1 MAKRAKLQT
10 SRRLPVREEKRPS
23 GFDLPRAQPV
33 SAPVKRQEP
42 VRSVPIKQAPAP
54 TMTRPL
60 ANDPISTG
68 LMRPL
73 VSTAPVAK
81 SPVKAIAPS
90 LAGPVKKETP
100 EEAIVGL
107 GDFFSQQQGQSRALA
122 DMAAESGDYSGLDKS
137 VDISRITQNPLGALD
152 DYFEEKVDDNLVEY
166 VEENEIPAFIEK
178 EDGTKVFLNTGTQT
192 SIARVAGEE
201 HQGSEGRYEASGP
214 VGTYSA
220 EWKLTENPLN
230 NPVVSIA
237 AGFVPGGTLVL
248 QGMRAASGEK
258 LTATDILSA
267 GLDGLKATGM
277 LQAPQSAAAAS
288 SAGETARRAALDS
301 GAAFGDAVS
310 ASRAAEAAAL
320 AGKGLGGLSY
330 AQTVGL
336 MNAAASGNPLG
347 AVMGYYGPQILEG
360 TIGQMGSAGTDFAN
374 KLNIQPDDFN
384 AGLNRT
390 ISSMASGSSFKD
402 ALRSGF
408 VEYIKEGGSLGDW
421 DNILKDSN
429 INLGPIE
436 DAIRWAGSKLEDGA
450 RAVGS
455 LIDDATWEQ
464 VKDIKVPGEFTV
476 PEEIKAAGR
485 QVEDV
490 ARTIGSTAEDVT
502 RTVGSAVDDVIIQP
516 ARTVLKEADDT
527 FVQPAGEAFSALD
540 TAVREVA
547 PGIEDFVRDVVNPL
561 DNFVDDI
568 GLPDIGLGLPD
579 LGGVL
584 GGLALMPQ
592 PATATTNKIFDNE
605 LFKFKTEIGITD
617 RDALI
622 DIEDFLTSPFE
633 SSFAQTGR
641 F

>member
-54 TMTRPL
+54 TITRPI

-90 LAGPVKKETP
+90 LAAPVKKETP
-100 EEAIVGL
+100 EEAIVGF

-152 DYFEEKVDDNLVEY
+152 DYFEEKVDDNLVQY
-166 VEENEIPAFIEK
+166 VKENEIPTFIEK

-201 HQGSEGRYEASGP
+201 HQGSGGRYEASGP

-220 EWKLTENPLN
+220 EWIESPSTVAGILN
-230 NPVVSIA
+230 TPPMQILGALNPVANAVMTGVKVA
-237 AGFVPGGTLVL
+237 AGEDVSPLEIATAALTGLEVAGAITPPSSGALPTGQAGPALPTTGNGLFGTTYA
-248 QGMRAASGEK
+248 Q
-258 LTATDILSA
+258 T
-267 GLDGLKATGM
+267 
-277 LQAPQSAAAAS
+277 QAVVKAAAA
-288 SAGETARRAALDS
+288 GN
-301 GAAFGDAVS
+301 
-310 ASRAAEAAAL
+310 AEGAAL
-320 AGKGLGGLSY
+320 ALVGQPLINSSLASVGLTEDVITGAGIQYDDFQAGIGKAVTELAGGADLDDALLSGLG
-330 AQTVGL
+330 
-336 MNAAASGNPLG
+336 
-347 AVMGYYGPQILEG
+347 
-360 TIGQMGSAGTDFAN
+360 
-374 KLNIQPDDFN
+374 K
-384 AGLNRT
+384 
-390 ISSMASGSSFKD
+390 
-402 ALRSGF
+402 
-408 VEYIKEGGSLGDW
+408 YIIEGGSLGVDLP
-421 DNILKDSN
+421 DTPNID
-429 INLGPIE
+429 LGIVE
-436 DAIRWAGSKLEDGA
+436 DVI
-450 RAVGS
+450 RAVVRPIGAAGTA
-455 LIDDATWEQ
+455 IVDFVENAVGQ
-464 VKDIKVPGEFTV
+464 IKVP
-476 PEEIKAAGR
+476 EELKAAGR
-485 QVEDV
+485 QVEDIVRTVGSTTEDV
-490 ARTIGSTAEDVT
+490 ARTVGSATEDVV
-502 RTVGSAVDDVIIQP
+502 RPVGSAVDDVIIQP
-516 ARTVLKEADDT
+516 ARTILKEADDT
-527 FVQPAGEAFSALD
+527 FVQPAGEALSALD
-540 TAVREVA
+540 TAIREVV
-547 PGIEDFVRDVVNPL
+547 PGIEDFVRDAVNPL
-561 DNFVDDI
+561 DNFVDDIEFPDI

-617 RDALI
+617 TDALI

>member
-1 MAKRAKLQT
+1 MALSPRFGIDLSQAVATDKKRSNQ
-10 SRRLPVREEKRPS
+10 
-23 GFDLPRAQPV
+23 
-33 SAPVKRQEP
+33 P

-54 TMTRPL
+54 TMTRPV

-90 LAGPVKKETP
+90 LAAPVKKETP

-166 VEENEIPAFIEK
+166 VKENEIPTFIEK

-201 HQGSEGRYEASGP
+201 HQGSGGRYEASGP

-301 GAAFGDAVS
+301 GAAFGDAIS

-464 VKDIKVPGEFTV
+464 VKDIKIEPLNDLVSG
-476 PEEIKAAGR
+476 AG
-485 QVEDV
+485 DV
-490 ARTIGSTAEDVT
+490 LST
-502 RTVGSAVDDVIIQP
+502 
-516 ARTVLKEADDT
+516 
-527 FVQPAGEAFSALD
+527 LD
-540 TAVREVA
+540 TQAREVLPGVENIVRE
-547 PGIEDFVRDVVNPL
+547 VVNPL

-568 GLPDIGLGLPD
+568 GLPDIGLPDISLGLPD

-584 GGLALMPQ
+584 GGLPLMPQ

-617 RDALI
+617 TDALI

>member
-1 MAKRAKLQT
+1 MALSPRFGIDLSQAVATDKKRSNQ
-10 SRRLPVREEKRPS
+10 
-23 GFDLPRAQPV
+23 
-33 SAPVKRQEP
+33 P

-54 TMTRPL
+54 TITRPI

-90 LAGPVKKETP
+90 LAAPVKKETP

-166 VEENEIPAFIEK
+166 VEENEIPTFIEK

-201 HQGSEGRYEASGP
+201 HQGSAGRYEASGP

-464 VKDIKVPGEFTV
+464 VKDIKIEPLNDLVSG
-476 PEEIKAAGR
+476 AG
-485 QVEDV
+485 DV
-490 ARTIGSTAEDVT
+490 LST
-502 RTVGSAVDDVIIQP
+502 
-516 ARTVLKEADDT
+516 
-527 FVQPAGEAFSALD
+527 LD
-540 TAVREVA
+540 TQAREVLPGVENIVRE
-547 PGIEDFVRDVVNPL
+547 VVNPL
-561 DNFVDDI
+561 DNFVDDIGLPDI

-617 RDALI
+617 TDALI

>member
-42 VRSVPIKQAPAP
+42 VRNVPIKQAPAP
-54 TMTRPL
+54 TITRPIV
-60 ANDPISTG
+60 NDPISTG

-90 LAGPVKKETP
+90 LAAPVKKETP

-152 DYFEEKVDDNLVEY
+152 DYFEEKVDDNLVQY
-166 VEENEIPAFIEK
+166 VEENEIPTFIEK

-201 HQGSEGRYEASGP
+201 HQGSGGRYEASGP

-220 EWKLTENPLN
+220 EWIESPSTVAGILNTPPMQILGALNPVANAVMTGVKVAAGEDVSPMEIATAALTGLEVAGAITPPSSGALPTDQVGPPLPTTGNGLFGTTYAQTQAVVKAAAAGNIEGAALALVGQPLINSGLASVGLTED
-230 NPVVSIA
+230 VITG
-237 AGFVPGGTLVL
+237 AGIQYDDLQEGIGKAVTELAGGADLDDALLSGLGKYIIEGGTLGVDL
-248 QGMRAASGEK
+248 PDTPNIDLGVIEDVVR
-258 LTATDILSA
+258 DVVRPI
-267 GLDGLKATGM
+267 
-277 LQAPQSAAAAS
+277 
-288 SAGETARRAALDS
+288 
-301 GAAFGDAVS
+301 GAAGTAIADFVEDAV
-310 ASRAAEAAAL
+310 
-320 AGKGLGGLSY
+320 
-330 AQTVGL
+330 
-336 MNAAASGNPLG
+336 
-347 AVMGYYGPQILEG
+347 
-360 TIGQMGSAGTDFAN
+360 GQ
-374 KLNIQPDDFN
+374 
-384 AGLNRT
+384 
-390 ISSMASGSSFKD
+390 
-402 ALRSGF
+402 
-408 VEYIKEGGSLGDW
+408 
-421 DNILKDSN
+421 
-429 INLGPIE
+429 
-436 DAIRWAGSKLEDGA
+436 
-450 RAVGS
+450 
-455 LIDDATWEQ
+455 
-464 VKDIKVPGEFTV
+464 IKVP
-476 PEEIKAAGR
+476 EELKAAGR

-502 RTVGSAVDDVIIQP
+502 RTVGSTTEDVARTLGSATDDVIIQP
-516 ARTVLKEADDT
+516 ARAILKEADDT
-527 FVQPAGEAFSALD
+527 FVQPAGEALSALD
-540 TAVREVA
+540 TAIREVV
-547 PGIEDFVRDVVNPL
+547 PGIEDFVRDAVNPL

-568 GLPDIGLGLPD
+568 ELPDVNLPDFSVPDINISLPGLGQGIGLLSA
-579 LGGVL
+579 
-584 GGLALMPQ
+584 ALMPQ

>member
-1 MAKRAKLQT
+1 MALSPRFGIDLSQAVATDKKRSNQ
-10 SRRLPVREEKRPS
+10 
-23 GFDLPRAQPV
+23 
-33 SAPVKRQEP
+33 P

-54 TMTRPL
+54 TMTRPIT
-60 ANDPISTG
+60 NDPISTG

-90 LAGPVKKETP
+90 LAAPVKKETP

-166 VEENEIPAFIEK
+166 VEENEIPTFIEK

-201 HQGSEGRYEASGP
+201 HQGSGGRYEASGP

-220 EWKLTENPLN
+220 EWVESPSTVAGILN
-230 NPVVSIA
+230 TPPMQILGALNPVANAVMTGVKVA
-237 AGFVPGGTLVL
+237 AGEDVSPLEIATAALTGLEVAGAITPPSSGALPTGQAGPALPTTGNGLFGTTYA
-248 QGMRAASGEK
+248 Q
-258 LTATDILSA
+258 T
-267 GLDGLKATGM
+267 
-277 LQAPQSAAAAS
+277 QAVVKAAAA
-288 SAGETARRAALDS
+288 GN
-301 GAAFGDAVS
+301 
-310 ASRAAEAAAL
+310 AEGAAL
-320 AGKGLGGLSY
+320 ALVGQPLINSSLASVGLTEDVITGAGIQYDDFQAGIGKAVTELAGGADLDDALLSGLG
-330 AQTVGL
+330 
-336 MNAAASGNPLG
+336 
-347 AVMGYYGPQILEG
+347 
-360 TIGQMGSAGTDFAN
+360 
-374 KLNIQPDDFN
+374 K
-384 AGLNRT
+384 
-390 ISSMASGSSFKD
+390 
-402 ALRSGF
+402 
-408 VEYIKEGGSLGDW
+408 YIIEGGSLGVDLP
-421 DNILKDSN
+421 DTPNID
-429 INLGPIE
+429 LGIVE
-436 DAIRWAGSKLEDGA
+436 DVI
-450 RAVGS
+450 RAVVRPIGAAGTA
-455 LIDDATWEQ
+455 IADVVENAVGQ
-464 VKDIKVPGEFTV
+464 IKVP
-476 PEEIKAAGR
+476 EELKAAGR

-502 RTVGSAVDDVIIQP
+502 RTVGSTAEDVARTVGSATDDIIIQP
-516 ARTVLKEADDT
+516 ARTILKEADDT
-527 FVQPAGEAFSALD
+527 FVQPAGEALSALD
-540 TAVREVA
+540 TAIREVV
-547 PGIEDFVRDVVNPL
+547 PGIEDFVRDAVNPL
-561 DNFVDDI
+561 DNFVDDIELPDI
-568 GLPDIGLGLPD
+568 GLPDIGLGLPASAAA
-579 LGGVL
+579 L

>member
-1 MAKRAKLQT
+1 MALSPRFGIDLSQAVATGKKRSNQ
-10 SRRLPVREEKRPS
+10 
-23 GFDLPRAQPV
+23 
-33 SAPVKRQEP
+33 P

-60 ANDPISTG
+60 VNDPISTG
-68 LMRPL
+68 LMKPL

-90 LAGPVKKETP
+90 LAAPVKKETP

-152 DYFEEKVDDNLVEY
+152 DYFEEKVDDNLVQY

-201 HQGSEGRYEASGP
+201 HQGSGGRYEASGP

-220 EWKLTENPLN
+220 EWIESPSTVAGILN
-230 NPVVSIA
+230 TPPMQILGALNPVANAVMTGVKVA
-237 AGFVPGGTLVL
+237 AGEDVSPLEIATAALTGLEVAGAITPPSSGALPTGQAGPALPTTGNGLFGTTYA
-248 QGMRAASGEK
+248 Q
-258 LTATDILSA
+258 T
-267 GLDGLKATGM
+267 
-277 LQAPQSAAAAS
+277 QAVVKAAAA
-288 SAGETARRAALDS
+288 GN
-301 GAAFGDAVS
+301 
-310 ASRAAEAAAL
+310 AEGAAL
-320 AGKGLGGLSY
+320 ALVGQPLINSSLASVGLTEDVITGAGIQYDDFQAGIGKAVTELAGGADLDDALLSGLG
-330 AQTVGL
+330 
-336 MNAAASGNPLG
+336 
-347 AVMGYYGPQILEG
+347 
-360 TIGQMGSAGTDFAN
+360 
-374 KLNIQPDDFN
+374 K
-384 AGLNRT
+384 
-390 ISSMASGSSFKD
+390 
-402 ALRSGF
+402 
-408 VEYIKEGGSLGDW
+408 YIIEGGSLGVDLP
-421 DNILKDSN
+421 DTPNID
-429 INLGPIE
+429 LGIVE
-436 DAIRWAGSKLEDGA
+436 DVI
-450 RAVGS
+450 RAVVRPIGAAGTA
-455 LIDDATWEQ
+455 IVDFVENAVGQ
-464 VKDIKVPGEFTV
+464 IKVP
-476 PEEIKAAGR
+476 EELKAAGR
-485 QVEDV
+485 QVEDIVRTVGSTTEDV
-490 ARTIGSTAEDVT
+490 ARTVGSATEDVV
-502 RTVGSAVDDVIIQP
+502 RPVGSAVDDVIIQP
-516 ARTVLKEADDT
+516 ARTILKEADDT
-527 FVQPAGEAFSALD
+527 FVQPAGEALSALD
-540 TAVREVA
+540 TAIREVV
-547 PGIEDFVRDVVNPL
+547 PGIEDFVRDAVNPL
-561 DNFVDDI
+561 DNFVDDIEFPDIGLPDI

-617 RDALI
+617 TDALI

>member
-54 TMTRPL
+54 TITRPI

-90 LAGPVKKETP
+90 LAAPVKKETP

-166 VEENEIPAFIEK
+166 VEENEIPTFIEK

-220 EWKLTENPLN
+220 EWIESPSTVAGILN
-230 NPVVSIA
+230 TPPMQILGALNPVANAVMTGVKVA
-237 AGFVPGGTLVL
+237 AGEDVSPLEIATAALTGLEVAGAITPPSSGALPTGQAGPALPTTGNGLFGTTYA
-248 QGMRAASGEK
+248 Q
-258 LTATDILSA
+258 T
-267 GLDGLKATGM
+267 
-277 LQAPQSAAAAS
+277 QAVVKAAAA
-288 SAGETARRAALDS
+288 GN
-301 GAAFGDAVS
+301 
-310 ASRAAEAAAL
+310 AEGAAL
-320 AGKGLGGLSY
+320 ALVGQPLINSSLASVGLTEDVITGAGIQYDDFQAGIGKAVTELAGGADLDDALLSGLG
-330 AQTVGL
+330 
-336 MNAAASGNPLG
+336 
-347 AVMGYYGPQILEG
+347 
-360 TIGQMGSAGTDFAN
+360 
-374 KLNIQPDDFN
+374 K
-384 AGLNRT
+384 
-390 ISSMASGSSFKD
+390 
-402 ALRSGF
+402 
-408 VEYIKEGGSLGDW
+408 YIIEGGSLGVDLP
-421 DNILKDSN
+421 DTPNID
-429 INLGPIE
+429 LGIVE
-436 DAIRWAGSKLEDGA
+436 DVI
-450 RAVGS
+450 RAVVRPIGAAGTA
-455 LIDDATWEQ
+455 IADFVENAVGQ
-464 VKDIKVPGEFTV
+464 IKVP
-476 PEEIKAAGR
+476 EELKAAGR
-485 QVEDV
+485 QVEDIVRTVGSTTEDV
-490 ARTIGSTAEDVT
+490 ARTVGSATEDVV
-502 RTVGSAVDDVIIQP
+502 RPVGSAVDDVIIQP
-516 ARTVLKEADDT
+516 ARTILKEADDT
-527 FVQPAGEAFSALD
+527 FVQPAGEALSALD
-540 TAVREVA
+540 TAIREVV
-547 PGIEDFVRDVVNPL
+547 PGIEDFVRDAVNPL
-561 DNFVDDI
+561 DNFVDDIEFPDI

>member
-54 TMTRPL
+54 TITRPI

-73 VSTAPVAK
+73 VSTAPVVK
-81 SPVKAIAPS
+81 PPVKAIAPS

-166 VEENEIPAFIEK
+166 VEENEIPTFIEK

-201 HQGSEGRYEASGP
+201 HQGSAGRYEASGP

-464 VKDIKVPGEFTV
+464 VKDIKIEPLNDLVSG
-476 PEEIKAAGR
+476 AG
-485 QVEDV
+485 DV
-490 ARTIGSTAEDVT
+490 LST
-502 RTVGSAVDDVIIQP
+502 
-516 ARTVLKEADDT
+516 
-527 FVQPAGEAFSALD
+527 LD
-540 TAVREVA
+540 TQAREVLPGVENIVRE
-547 PGIEDFVRDVVNPL
+547 VVNPL

-568 GLPDIGLGLPD
+568 GLPDISLGLPD

-584 GGLALMPQ
+584 GGLPLMPQ

-617 RDALI
+617 TDALI

>member
-1 MAKRAKLQT
+1 MALSPRFGIDLSQAVATDKKRSNQ
-10 SRRLPVREEKRPS
+10 
-23 GFDLPRAQPV
+23 
-33 SAPVKRQEP
+33 P

-54 TMTRPL
+54 TITRPI

-166 VEENEIPAFIEK
+166 VEENEIPTFIEK

-201 HQGSEGRYEASGP
+201 HQGSAGRYEASGP

-464 VKDIKVPGEFTV
+464 VKDIKIEPLNDLVSG
-476 PEEIKAAGR
+476 AG
-485 QVEDV
+485 DV
-490 ARTIGSTAEDVT
+490 LST
-502 RTVGSAVDDVIIQP
+502 
-516 ARTVLKEADDT
+516 
-527 FVQPAGEAFSALD
+527 LD
-540 TAVREVA
+540 TQAREVLPGVENIVRE
-547 PGIEDFVRDVVNPL
+547 VVNPL

-568 GLPDIGLGLPD
+568 GLPDIGLPDIGLPNIGLGLPD

>member
-1 MAKRAKLQT
+1 MALSPRFGIDLSQAVATDKKRSNQ
-10 SRRLPVREEKRPS
+10 
-23 GFDLPRAQPV
+23 
-33 SAPVKRQEP
+33 P

-54 TMTRPL
+54 TITRPI

-73 VSTAPVAK
+73 VSTAPVVK
-81 SPVKAIAPS
+81 PPVKAIAPS
-90 LAGPVKKETP
+90 LAAPVKKETP

-166 VEENEIPAFIEK
+166 VEENEIPTFIEK

-201 HQGSEGRYEASGP
+201 HQGSAGRYEASGP

-464 VKDIKVPGEFTV
+464 VKDIKIEPLNDLVSG
-476 PEEIKAAGR
+476 AG
-485 QVEDV
+485 DV
-490 ARTIGSTAEDVT
+490 LST
-502 RTVGSAVDDVIIQP
+502 
-516 ARTVLKEADDT
+516 
-527 FVQPAGEAFSALD
+527 LD
-540 TAVREVA
+540 TQAREVLPGVENIVRE
-547 PGIEDFVRDVVNPL
+547 VVNPL

-568 GLPDIGLGLPD
+568 GLPDIGLPDISLGLPD

-584 GGLALMPQ
+584 GGLPLMPQ

-617 RDALI
+617 TDALI

>member
-1 MAKRAKLQT
+1 MALSPRFGIDLSQAVATDKKRSNQ
-10 SRRLPVREEKRPS
+10 
-23 GFDLPRAQPV
+23 
-33 SAPVKRQEP
+33 P

-54 TMTRPL
+54 TITRPIT
-60 ANDPISTG
+60 NDPISTG

-90 LAGPVKKETP
+90 LAAPVKKETP

-166 VEENEIPAFIEK
+166 VEENEIPTFIEK

-201 HQGSEGRYEASGP
+201 HQGSGGRYEASGP

-220 EWKLTENPLN
+220 EWVESPSTVAGILN
-230 NPVVSIA
+230 TPPMQILGALNPVANAVMTGVKVA
-237 AGFVPGGTLVL
+237 AGEDVSPLEIATAALTGLEVAGAITPPSSGALPTGQAGPALPTTGNGLFGTTYA
-248 QGMRAASGEK
+248 Q
-258 LTATDILSA
+258 T
-267 GLDGLKATGM
+267 
-277 LQAPQSAAAAS
+277 QAVVKAAAA
-288 SAGETARRAALDS
+288 GN
-301 GAAFGDAVS
+301 
-310 ASRAAEAAAL
+310 AEGAAL
-320 AGKGLGGLSY
+320 ALVGQPLINSSLASVGLTEDVITGAGIQYDDFQAGIGKAVTELAGGADLDDALLSGLG
-330 AQTVGL
+330 
-336 MNAAASGNPLG
+336 
-347 AVMGYYGPQILEG
+347 
-360 TIGQMGSAGTDFAN
+360 
-374 KLNIQPDDFN
+374 K
-384 AGLNRT
+384 
-390 ISSMASGSSFKD
+390 
-402 ALRSGF
+402 
-408 VEYIKEGGSLGDW
+408 YIIEGGSLGVDLP
-421 DNILKDSN
+421 DTPNID
-429 INLGPIE
+429 LGIVE
-436 DAIRWAGSKLEDGA
+436 DVI
-450 RAVGS
+450 RAVVRPIGAAGTA
-455 LIDDATWEQ
+455 IADFVENAVGQ
-464 VKDIKVPGEFTV
+464 IKVP
-476 PEEIKAAGR
+476 EELRAAGR

-502 RTVGSAVDDVIIQP
+502 RTVGSTAEDVARTVGSATDDIIIQP
-516 ARTVLKEADDT
+516 ARTILKEADDT
-527 FVQPAGEAFSALD
+527 FVQPAGEALSALD
-540 TAVREVA
+540 TAIREVV
-547 PGIEDFVRDVVNPL
+547 PGIEDFVRDAVNPL

-568 GLPDIGLGLPD
+568 GLPDIGLPDIGLGLPASAAA
-579 LGGVL
+579 L

-592 PATATTNKIFDNE
+592 PATATTNRIFDNE

>member
-42 VRSVPIKQAPAP
+42 VRNVPIKQAPAP
-54 TMTRPL
+54 TITRPIV
-60 ANDPISTG
+60 NDPISTG

-90 LAGPVKKETP
+90 LAAPIKKETP

-152 DYFEEKVDDNLVEY
+152 DYFEEKVDDNLVQY
-166 VEENEIPAFIEK
+166 VEENEIPTFIEK

-201 HQGSEGRYEASGP
+201 HQGSGGRYEASGP

-220 EWKLTENPLN
+220 EWIESPSTVAGILNTPPMQILGALNPVANAVMTGVKVAAGEDVSPMEIATAALTGLEVAGAITPPSSGALPTDQVGPPLPTTGNGLFGTTYAQTQAVVKAAAAGNIEGAALALVGQPLINSGLASVGLTED
-230 NPVVSIA
+230 VITG
-237 AGFVPGGTLVL
+237 AGIQYDDLQEGIGKAVTELAGGADLDDALLSGLGKYIIEGGTLGVDL
-248 QGMRAASGEK
+248 PDTPNIDLGVIEDVVR
-258 LTATDILSA
+258 DVVRPI
-267 GLDGLKATGM
+267 
-277 LQAPQSAAAAS
+277 
-288 SAGETARRAALDS
+288 
-301 GAAFGDAVS
+301 GAAGTAIADFVEDAV
-310 ASRAAEAAAL
+310 
-320 AGKGLGGLSY
+320 
-330 AQTVGL
+330 
-336 MNAAASGNPLG
+336 
-347 AVMGYYGPQILEG
+347 
-360 TIGQMGSAGTDFAN
+360 GQ
-374 KLNIQPDDFN
+374 
-384 AGLNRT
+384 
-390 ISSMASGSSFKD
+390 
-402 ALRSGF
+402 
-408 VEYIKEGGSLGDW
+408 
-421 DNILKDSN
+421 
-429 INLGPIE
+429 
-436 DAIRWAGSKLEDGA
+436 
-450 RAVGS
+450 
-455 LIDDATWEQ
+455 
-464 VKDIKVPGEFTV
+464 IKVP
-476 PEEIKAAGR
+476 EELKAAGR

-502 RTVGSAVDDVIIQP
+502 RTVGSTTEDVARTLGSATDDVIIQP
-516 ARTVLKEADDT
+516 ARAILKEADDT
-527 FVQPAGEAFSALD
+527 FVQPAGEALSALD
-540 TAVREVA
+540 TAIREVV
-547 PGIEDFVRDVVNPL
+547 PGIEDFVRDAVNPL

-568 GLPDIGLGLPD
+568 ELPDVNLPDFSVPDINISLPGLGQGIGLLSA
-579 LGGVL
+579 
-584 GGLALMPQ
+584 ALMPQ

>member
-1 MAKRAKLQT
+1 MALSPRFGIDLSQAVSTDKKRSNQ
-10 SRRLPVREEKRPS
+10 
-23 GFDLPRAQPV
+23 
-33 SAPVKRQEP
+33 P

-54 TMTRPL
+54 TITRPIT
-60 ANDPISTG
+60 NDPISTG

-90 LAGPVKKETP
+90 LAAPVKKETP

-166 VEENEIPAFIEK
+166 VEENEIPTFIEK

-201 HQGSEGRYEASGP
+201 HQGSGGRYEASGP

-220 EWKLTENPLN
+220 EWVESPSTVAGILN
-230 NPVVSIA
+230 TPPMQILGALNPVANAVMTGVKVA
-237 AGFVPGGTLVL
+237 AGEDVSPLEIATAALTGLEVAGAITPPSSGALPTGQAGPALPTTGNGLFGTTYA
-248 QGMRAASGEK
+248 Q
-258 LTATDILSA
+258 T
-267 GLDGLKATGM
+267 
-277 LQAPQSAAAAS
+277 QAVVKAAAA
-288 SAGETARRAALDS
+288 GN
-301 GAAFGDAVS
+301 
-310 ASRAAEAAAL
+310 AEGAAL
-320 AGKGLGGLSY
+320 ALVGQPLINSSLASVGLTEDVITGAGIQYDDFQAGIGKAVTELAGGADLDDALLSGLG
-330 AQTVGL
+330 
-336 MNAAASGNPLG
+336 
-347 AVMGYYGPQILEG
+347 
-360 TIGQMGSAGTDFAN
+360 
-374 KLNIQPDDFN
+374 K
-384 AGLNRT
+384 
-390 ISSMASGSSFKD
+390 
-402 ALRSGF
+402 
-408 VEYIKEGGSLGDW
+408 YIIEGGSLGVDLP
-421 DNILKDSN
+421 DTPNID
-429 INLGPIE
+429 LGIVE
-436 DAIRWAGSKLEDGA
+436 DVI
-450 RAVGS
+450 RAVVRPIGAAGTA
-455 LIDDATWEQ
+455 IADFVENAVGQ
-464 VKDIKVPGEFTV
+464 IKVP
-476 PEEIKAAGR
+476 EELRAAGR

-502 RTVGSAVDDVIIQP
+502 RTVGSTAEDVARTVGSATDDIIIQP
-516 ARTVLKEADDT
+516 ARTILKEADDT
-527 FVQPAGEAFSALD
+527 FVQPAGEALSALD
-540 TAVREVA
+540 TAIREVV
-547 PGIEDFVRDVVNPL
+547 PGIEDFVRDAVNPL

-568 GLPDIGLGLPD
+568 GLPDIGLPDISLGLPD

>member
-1 MAKRAKLQT
+1 MALSPRFGIDLSQAVATDKKRSNQ
-10 SRRLPVREEKRPS
+10 
-23 GFDLPRAQPV
+23 
-33 SAPVKRQEP
+33 P

-54 TMTRPL
+54 TITRPI

-73 VSTAPVAK
+73 VSTAPVVK
-81 SPVKAIAPS
+81 PPVKAIAPS

-166 VEENEIPAFIEK
+166 VEENEIPTFIEK

-201 HQGSEGRYEASGP
+201 HQGSAGRYEASGP

-464 VKDIKVPGEFTV
+464 VKDIKIEPLNDLVSG
-476 PEEIKAAGR
+476 AG
-485 QVEDV
+485 DV
-490 ARTIGSTAEDVT
+490 LST
-502 RTVGSAVDDVIIQP
+502 
-516 ARTVLKEADDT
+516 
-527 FVQPAGEAFSALD
+527 LD
-540 TAVREVA
+540 TQAREVLPGVENIVRE
-547 PGIEDFVRDVVNPL
+547 VVNPL

-568 GLPDIGLGLPD
+568 GLPDISLGLPD

-584 GGLALMPQ
+584 GGLPLMPQ

-617 RDALI
+617 TDALI

>member
-1 MAKRAKLQT
+1 MALSPRFGIDLSQAVATDKKRSNQ
-10 SRRLPVREEKRPS
+10 
-23 GFDLPRAQPV
+23 
-33 SAPVKRQEP
+33 P

-54 TMTRPL
+54 TMTRPV

-166 VEENEIPAFIEK
+166 VKENEIPTFIEK

-201 HQGSEGRYEASGP
+201 HQGSGGRYEASGP

-301 GAAFGDAVS
+301 GAAFGDAIS

-464 VKDIKVPGEFTV
+464 VKDIKIEPLNDLVSG
-476 PEEIKAAGR
+476 AG
-485 QVEDV
+485 DV
-490 ARTIGSTAEDVT
+490 LST
-502 RTVGSAVDDVIIQP
+502 
-516 ARTVLKEADDT
+516 
-527 FVQPAGEAFSALD
+527 LD
-540 TAVREVA
+540 TQAREVLPGVENIVRE
-547 PGIEDFVRDVVNPL
+547 VVNPL

-568 GLPDIGLGLPD
+568 GLPDIGLPDISLGLPD

-584 GGLALMPQ
+584 GGLPLMPQ

-617 RDALI
+617 TDALI

>member
-1 MAKRAKLQT
+1 MALFPRFGIDLSQAVATDKKRSNQ
-10 SRRLPVREEKRPS
+10 
-23 GFDLPRAQPV
+23 
-33 SAPVKRQEP
+33 P

-54 TMTRPL
+54 TITRPIT
-60 ANDPISTG
+60 NDPISTG

-90 LAGPVKKETP
+90 LAAPVKKETP

-166 VEENEIPAFIEK
+166 VEENEIPTFIEK

-201 HQGSEGRYEASGP
+201 HQGSGGRYEASGP

-220 EWKLTENPLN
+220 EWVESPSTVAGILN
-230 NPVVSIA
+230 TPPMQILGALNPVANAVMTGVKVA
-237 AGFVPGGTLVL
+237 AGEDVSPLEIATAALTGLEVAGAITPPSSGALPTGQAGPALPTTGNGLFGTTYA
-248 QGMRAASGEK
+248 Q
-258 LTATDILSA
+258 T
-267 GLDGLKATGM
+267 
-277 LQAPQSAAAAS
+277 QAVVKAAAA
-288 SAGETARRAALDS
+288 GN
-301 GAAFGDAVS
+301 
-310 ASRAAEAAAL
+310 AEGAAL
-320 AGKGLGGLSY
+320 ALVGQPLINSSLASVGLTEDVITGAGIQYDDFQAGIGKAVTELAGGADLDDALLSGLG
-330 AQTVGL
+330 
-336 MNAAASGNPLG
+336 
-347 AVMGYYGPQILEG
+347 
-360 TIGQMGSAGTDFAN
+360 
-374 KLNIQPDDFN
+374 K
-384 AGLNRT
+384 
-390 ISSMASGSSFKD
+390 
-402 ALRSGF
+402 
-408 VEYIKEGGSLGDW
+408 YIIEGGSLGVDLP
-421 DNILKDSN
+421 DTPNID
-429 INLGPIE
+429 LGIVE
-436 DAIRWAGSKLEDGA
+436 DVI
-450 RAVGS
+450 RAVVRPIGAAGTA
-455 LIDDATWEQ
+455 IADFVENAVGQ
-464 VKDIKVPGEFTV
+464 IKVP
-476 PEEIKAAGR
+476 EELRAAGR

-502 RTVGSAVDDVIIQP
+502 RTVGSTAEDVARTVGSATDDIIIQP
-516 ARTVLKEADDT
+516 ARTILKEADDT
-527 FVQPAGEAFSALD
+527 FVQPAGEALSALD
-540 TAVREVA
+540 TAIREVV
-547 PGIEDFVRDVVNPL
+547 PGIEDFVRDAVNPL
-561 DNFVDDI
+561 DNFVDDIELPDI
-568 GLPDIGLGLPD
+568 GLPDIGLGLPASAAA
-579 LGGVL
+579 L

>member
-1 MAKRAKLQT
+1 MALSPRFGIDLSQAVATDKKRSNQ
-10 SRRLPVREEKRPS
+10 
-23 GFDLPRAQPV
+23 
-33 SAPVKRQEP
+33 P

-54 TMTRPL
+54 TITRPIT
-60 ANDPISTG
+60 NDPISTG

-90 LAGPVKKETP
+90 LAAPVKKETP

-166 VEENEIPAFIEK
+166 VEENEIPTFIEK

-201 HQGSEGRYEASGP
+201 HQGSGGRYEASGP

-220 EWKLTENPLN
+220 EWVESPSTVAGILN
-230 NPVVSIA
+230 TPPMQILGALNPVANAVMTGVKVA
-237 AGFVPGGTLVL
+237 AGEDVSPLEIATAALTGLEVAGAITPPSSGALPTGQAGPALPTTGNGLFGTTYA
-248 QGMRAASGEK
+248 Q
-258 LTATDILSA
+258 T
-267 GLDGLKATGM
+267 
-277 LQAPQSAAAAS
+277 QAVVKAAAA
-288 SAGETARRAALDS
+288 GN
-301 GAAFGDAVS
+301 
-310 ASRAAEAAAL
+310 AEGAAL
-320 AGKGLGGLSY
+320 ALVGQPLINSSLASVGLTEDVITGAGIQYDDFQAGIGKAVTELAGGADLDDALLSGLG
-330 AQTVGL
+330 
-336 MNAAASGNPLG
+336 
-347 AVMGYYGPQILEG
+347 
-360 TIGQMGSAGTDFAN
+360 
-374 KLNIQPDDFN
+374 K
-384 AGLNRT
+384 
-390 ISSMASGSSFKD
+390 
-402 ALRSGF
+402 
-408 VEYIKEGGSLGDW
+408 YIIEGGSLGVDLP
-421 DNILKDSN
+421 DTPNID
-429 INLGPIE
+429 LGIVE
-436 DAIRWAGSKLEDGA
+436 DVI
-450 RAVGS
+450 RAVVRPIGAAGTA
-455 LIDDATWEQ
+455 IADFVENAVGQ
-464 VKDIKVPGEFTV
+464 IKVP
-476 PEEIKAAGR
+476 EELRAAGR

-502 RTVGSAVDDVIIQP
+502 RTVGSTAEDVARTVGSATDDIIIQP
-516 ARTVLKEADDT
+516 ARTILKEADDT
-527 FVQPAGEAFSALD
+527 FVQPAGEALSALD
-540 TAVREVA
+540 TAIREVV
-547 PGIEDFVRDVVNPL
+547 PGIEDFVRDAVNPL

-568 GLPDIGLGLPD
+568 GLPDIGLPDIGLGLPASAAA
-579 LGGVL
+579 L